1 MLNLPT
7 DPRAAA
13 FKAVRSRLR
22 NDPVLSSVGIRFF
35 NKHPDKPTLD
45 SLPYMVIGMKA
56 GPIGVT
62 TPTANDATIVIGVD
76 YVVSAAGTDEDT
88 AWEDLANLYGQIEK
102 AINQFGEITWLSDPV
117 KAVNTTVSV
126 RGVPRFTQQGFT
138 TIPMGDVNAIGGSC
152 TFSITLRINTC
163 RGSS

>member
-1 MLNLPT
+1 MLKLPT

-45 SLPYMVIGMKA
+45 NLPYVVVGMKA
-56 GPIGVT
+56 GAIDVA
-62 TPTANDATIVIGVD
+62 TPNSHDATMVIGID
-76 YVVSAAGTDEDT
+76 YVVNAAGADEDT
-88 AWEDLANLYGQIEK
+88 AWEDGTNLYGQLEK
-102 AINQFGEITWLSDPV
+102 AIHPFGSIEWLTGPIQ
-117 KAVNTTVSV
+117 AVAPSVSV
-126 RGVPRFTQQGFT
+126 RGMPRFSQQGFA
-138 TIPMGDVNAIGGSC
+138 TIPMSDVNAIGGSC